1 MRYIKKLSSVAQ
13 TAGSGLRGLF
23 RLLAKNPTSAQMHAR
38 QGTDTSRA
46 LIMSRD
52 HASSAARK
60 LYSTNT
66 SRSARVVD
74 VVELRSEKPVYC
86 LTTECGL
93 FQLQDGG
100 VVVSNCDAA
109 GYPIAYLYPVKKKFD
124 PIAAVRG

>member
-1 MRYIKKLSSVAQ
+1 MRYIKKLNSVAQ
-13 TAGSGLRGLF
+13 TAGSGLMGLL
-23 RLLAKNPTSAQMHAR
+23 RLLAKNSTSAQMHVR
-38 QGTDTSRA
+38 QATDTSQG
-46 LIMSRD
+46 LIISRN

-66 SRSARVVD
+66 SRSARVVE

-93 FQLQDGG
+93 FQLQEDG

-109 GYPIAYLYPVKKKFD
+109 GYPVAFLYPVKKKFD